1 MLYTHFR
8 NYGCRIS
15 TDYFYKNLRVAILEN
30 EYLKISILVDKGT
43 DIFEF
48 LYKPKDIDF
57 MWLSPWGIKSPS
69 NFVTTI
75 PSKNGNFMD
84 YYEGGWQEII
94 PNFGISARSQ
104 GTEQGLHG
112 EISLIPWDYQVLE
125 NSVSCVSIKFM
136 VRSYRTPLYVEKIL
150 TLKSDDPKLYISER
164 LVNEGYADVDLM
176 WTHHPTFGGAFL
188 DDSVII
194 DLPKNIVKYVE
205 YPENVRKYDETDN
218 PEAKWPNFKGYSGKI
233 IDFGRS
239 PTIEDENQS
248 TDEACL
254 HLPDVGWYAVTNAEK
269 KVGFAMTWDKDVFP
283 YLWIWRVYGKGC
295 KTAPWWGRVSCMALE
310 FCSSFS
316 PDGLPGAIE
325 NKTAIRMSP
334 QQEISTSFI
343 ASAYENYSSIN
354 GIDTNGNIF

>member
-1 MLYTHFR
+1 MLYSHFR
-8 NYGCRIS
+8 NYGCRIN

-30 EYLKISILVDKGT
+30 EYLKISILIDKGT

-48 LYKPKDIDF
+48 LYKPKDTDF

-69 NFVTTI
+69 NFVSTI
-75 PSKNGNFMD
+75 PSKDGNFMD

-94 PNFGISARSQ
+94 PNFGISAQSQ

-112 EISLIPWDYQVLE
+112 EISLIPWDYQILE
-125 NSVSCVSIKFM
+125 NSTSSVSIKFM

-164 LVNEGYADVDLM
+164 LINEGYADVDLM

-188 DDSVII
+188 DDNVII
-194 DLPKNIVKYVE
+194 DLPKNKVKYVE
-205 YPENVRKYDETDN
+205 YPDNVGKYAEIEDAEV
-218 PEAKWPNFKGYSGKI
+218 KWPSFKGYSGKI
-233 IDFGRS
+233 IDFSKS

-248 TDEACL
+248 IDEACL
-254 HLPDVGWYAVTNAEK
+254 QLLDSSWYAVTNIEK
-269 KVGFAMTWDKDVFP
+269 KVGFGMSWDKNIFP

-310 FCSSFS
+310 ICSSFS
-316 PDGLPGAIE
+316 PTGLTGAVG
-325 NKTAIRMSP
+325 NKTAIRMKP
-334 QQEISTSFI
+334 RQEISTSFI

-354 GIDTNGNIF
+354 GIDTRGNIY